1 MYGDVVMTPGKLWG
15 ALLVLFV
22 AGALTGIA
30 GATFYH
36 QYQQEHRW
44 ERGPAAKHERIM
56 KRLTHELSLTPA
68 QQADIEPIVS
78 RAHAEILQLRFSH
91 QPEVEQTLTQ
101 GMAEMRTKLSAEQQ
115 AKLDE
120 LYAKLQRRWQIS
132 RDYLQTTRDRLKET
146 K

>member
-1 MYGDVVMTPGKLWG
+1 
-15 ALLVLFV
+15 LFV

-30 GATFYH
+30 GTILYH
-36 QYQQEHRW
+36 QYEQEDRW

-68 QQADIEPIVS
+68 QRADIEPIVS
-78 RAHAEILQLRFSH
+78 RAHLEILQLRFSH
-91 QPEVEQTLTQ
+91 QPEVEQALTH
-101 GMAEMRTKLSAEQQ
+101 GVAEIKTKLSAEQQ

-132 RDYLQTTRDRLKET
+132 RDYLQTTREQLK
-146 K
+146 